1 MNDGHKLVFFQVRAN
16 KSQICKTFFPHDFG
30 HQHEF
35 NFIWYFYRNSLS
47 DNLGQLIT

>member
-30 HQHEF
+30 HQKEF
-35 NFIWYFYRNSLS
+35 LTLFGVSTEFPC
-47 DNLGQLIT
+47 LII